1 MTRTREF
8 DTDKVIEAIAERFWA
23 DGYEATGIADLVET
37 TGVGRASLYGA
48 FGSKRE
54 MLTLA
59 IDWYMTTRLEPM
71 VSVVEEGGLDAAIG
85 FLKNFTLARA
95 NIPEKAA
102 MGCMVVNMTAELAM
116 TDAEMPE
123 LAGAY
128 RERLRRAFATALTSA
143 ERNGEISGPIE
154 QKVEIATLMTLGMF
168 VALRGGADLEEV
180 ARLVDSAVEVLE
192 SWRVN

>member
-1 MTRTREF
+1 MPRTREF
-8 DTDKVIEAIAERFWA
+8 DTHMAIEKIAERFWA

-54 MLTLA
+54 MLSLA
-59 IDWYMTTRLEPM
+59 IDWYMTERLERM
-71 VSVVEEGGLDAAIG
+71 VGVVERGGLDEAIG
-85 FLKNFTLARA
+85 FLENFTFARA

-116 TDAEMPE
+116 TDPEMPE
-123 LAGAY
+123 LAAAY
-128 RERLRRAFATALTSA
+128 RKRLRRAFATGLTSA
-143 ERNGEISGPIE
+143 EKNGEISGPIE
-154 QKVEIATLMTLGMF
+154 QKVEIATLLTLGLF

-180 ARLVDSAVEVLE
+180 TRLVDSAVEVLE
-192 SWRVN
+192 SWRVS